1 MESVYSTLFLDVLKS
16 GKFLLESRMQQTVD
30 GLVDMYIPPGVV
42 RECHVWAY
50 SIFYVRPLQ
59 VCSFN

>member
-30 GLVDMYIPPGVV
+30 VLVDMYIPPNTT
-42 RECHVWAY
+42 REC
-50 SIFYVRPLQ
+50 RK
-59 VCSFN
+59 